1 MSEPE
6 AAEARTVPTYRPG
19 RVILRVIASLWM
31 VVALSAGMNFINS
44 TRMETYGNAYTGI
57 QNAVA
62 RGTTALGFLII
73 GTGVIAVV
81 VSFRRESGVGHG

>member
-6 AAEARTVPTYRPG
+6 PTAPRSVPTYHPG
-19 RVILRVIASLWM
+19 RVILRIIASLWM
-31 VVALSAGMNFINS
+31 VVALSAGMNFINATKYVS
-44 TRMETYGNAYTGI
+44 YGGDAYTGI

-62 RGTTALGFLII
+62 RGTNALGFIII

-81 VSFRRESGVGHG
+81 AAFRRDR

>member
-6 AAEARTVPTYRPG
+6 PTGTRTVPTYHPG
-19 RVILRVIASLWM
+19 RVILRIIASLWM
-31 VVALSAGMNFINS
+31 VVALSAGMNFINA
-44 TRMETYGNAYTGI
+44 TRMETYGGDAYTGI

-81 VSFRRESGVGHG
+81 AAFRREN